1 MNKRQQFTLALI
13 GMALSA
19 IMFLVMVI
27 ETISPTLLPE
37 APGWLSSISILACVC
52 LPLLFC
58 SLLQS
63 RVPTYKIGTWSSD
76 TPSGIGIIMIGASIL
91 ITAVAVPLSF
101 LPTSIKDLPEART
114 VYLLSALL
122 LLSVIGIEAL
132 VLRSWTGEFYE
143 ELYPG

>member
-1 MNKRQQFTLALI
+1 MKKNHQFALAKI
-13 GMALSA
+13 GMALST
-19 IMFLVMVI
+19 IMFLVMVL

-37 APGWLSSISILACVC
+37 APGWLSSLSILTCVC

-63 RVPTYKIGTWSSD
+63 RIPTYKMETWSSD
-76 TPSGIGIIMIGASIL
+76 TPSGVGIIMIGASIL

-101 LPTSIKDLPEART
+101 LSTSIKYVPEART
-114 VYLLSALL
+114 IYFASALL
-122 LLSVIGIEAL
+122 LLFVIGIEAL

-143 ELYPG
+143 ELYPE